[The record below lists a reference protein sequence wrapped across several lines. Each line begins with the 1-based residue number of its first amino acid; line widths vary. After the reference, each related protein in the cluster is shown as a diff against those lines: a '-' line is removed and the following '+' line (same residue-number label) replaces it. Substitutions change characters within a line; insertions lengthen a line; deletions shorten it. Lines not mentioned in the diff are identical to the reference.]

1 MQPLAQSLNVQP
13 KIIFPLLFW
22 RIVLY
27 QRKMMVLALV
37 LAGTA
42 LLLVACATVPLTG
55 RKQLSLIPDDQMHT
69 MSFQQYDQVLA
80 ESRLSQNHHDAAM
93 VQRVGTRIQAAVVKF
108 MADSGNSAHLN
119 GYAWDFN
126 LIESEQVNAWCM
138 PGGKVAF
145 YSGILPVC
153 QDETG
158 VAVVMG
164 HEIAHAIAEHG
175 GERMSHGLMVQMGGM
190 ALNEA
195 VKNKPEET
203 QALYMG
209 AFAIGSQYGAMLPF
223 SRQHESEAD
232 HMGLIFMAMAGYDP
246 AAAPVFWER
255 MAALGGGKPPEFLST
270 HPSDETRVRQLNE
283 WMPEARK
290 YYLEQ

>member
-1 MQPLAQSLNVQP
+1 MNSKRLTRFA
-13 KIIFPLLFW
+13 
-22 RIVLY
+22 
-27 QRKMMVLALV
+27 MVLIALAV
-37 LAGTA
+37 FLA
-42 LLLVACATVPLTG
+42 ACATVPLTG
-55 RKQLSLIPDDQMHT
+55 RRQLSLIPDSQMNS

-80 ESRLSQNHHDAAM
+80 ESSLSTNASETAM
-93 VQRVGTRIQAAVVKF
+93 IKRVGHGIQIAVEKY
-108 MADSGNSAHLN
+108 MAENGLSAHLD
-119 GYAWDFN
+119 GYVWDFN

-145 YSGILPVC
+145 YTGILPVC

-175 GERMSHGLMVQMGGM
+175 SERMSHSMVMQMGGV

-195 VKNKPEET
+195 IKNEPEET
-203 QALYMG
+203 QALYMS

-246 AAAPVFWER
+246 QQAPVFWQR
-255 MAALGGGKPPEFLST
+255 MASLGGEKPPEFMST
-270 HPSDETRVRQLNE
+270 HPADETRVRQLNE
-283 WMPEARK
+283 WMPEALK
-290 YYLEQ
+290 YYRGN